1 MASRELELLGRFVY
15 RVADRGNLVAN
26 TEWRPSARE
35 GGAELGT
42 RLVGEVKRVKVFPPR
57 NADGS
62 AQALDDIW
70 IVLGADMDTREYVNL
85 TGNHEFLMTP
95 PEQHLI
101 RTPEADI
108 YEFGEGILDVLLDVR
123 AGLTVNALLR
133 NTTLKY
139 VDGVTIVARAGA
151 SDVTADFAVEL
162 WGYRYDVDE
171 LPKILPVSALPGGV
185 DILEVARDRRLT
197 FSKGSLP
204 ITKEMWLQLPGGPRQ
219 APPKVMP
226 FARWARNARA
236 TTARTPYEFRFE
248 TGDVANAYQNLYFDY
263 EANPYRALL
272 VERFG
277 VRWPTGSGYAWIQNT
292 GDKIHEEHP
301 RGRFQVAQFANPIHF
316 GAAQPLYPDG
326 LPLYFPIPRLA
337 GHKMLIYRDKAYAA
351 VQDSGTPIEANSIVV
366 ALAGIAFD
374 LR

>member
-15 RVADRGNLVAN
+15 SAADLGQLAAN
-26 TEWRPSARE
+26 TEWRPSARD
-35 GGAELGT
+35 GTAELGS
-42 RLVGEVKRVKVFPPR
+42 RLIGEIVKARVYPPR

-70 IVLGADMDTREYVNL
+70 LILGDTDTREYVNL
-85 TGNHEFLMTP
+85 TGNHDFLMTP
-95 PEQHLI
+95 PDTHLV
-101 RTPEADI
+101 RGAWYDEYA
-108 YEFGEGILDVLLDVR
+108 FGEGIVDVLQDVQ
-123 AGLTVNALLR
+123 AGLAVNAVLR

-139 VDGVTIVARAGA
+139 LDAVTIVARAG
-151 SDVTADFAVEL
+151 STPVTVDFAVEL
-162 WGYRYDVDE
+162 WGYRYDIEE
-171 LPKILPVSALPGGV
+171 LPKILPARSLPGAV
-185 DILEVARDRRLT
+185 DVLEVARDRRLT
-197 FSKGSLP
+197 LSKGALP
-204 ITKEMWLQLPGGPRQ
+204 ITRDTWLQLPGGPRQ
-219 APPKVMP
+219 SVPRIMP

-248 TGDVANAYQNLYFDY
+248 TGDVDSPYRNLYFDF
-263 EANPYRALL
+263 EANPSRALL

-277 VRWPTGSGYAWIQNT
+277 VRWPTGWGHAWVHNT

-301 RGRFQVAQFANPIHF
+301 RGRFRVAQFANPVHF

-337 GHKMLIYRDKAYAA
+337 GHRMLIHRDKAFVA
-351 VQDSGTPIEANSIVV
+351 VQDSGTPVTANSIVV

>member
-15 RVADRGNLVAN
+15 SVADLGQLAAN
-26 TEWRPSARE
+26 TEWRPSARD
-35 GGAELGT
+35 GGAELGS
-42 RLVGEVKRVKVFPPR
+42 RLFGELKKVKVFPPR
-57 NADGS
+57 NPDGT

-70 IVLGADMDTREYVNL
+70 IILGDTDTREYVNL
-85 TGNHEFLMTP
+85 TGNHDFLMTP
-95 PEQHLI
+95 PDQHLV
-101 RTPEADI
+101 PGPWYDE
-108 YEFGEGILDVLLDVR
+108 YVFGDGILDVLLDVQ
-123 AGLTVNALLR
+123 AGLSVNAMLR

-139 VDGVTIVARAGA
+139 LDGVTIVARAGA
-151 SDVTADFAVEL
+151 SAITVDFAVEL
-162 WGYRYDVDE
+162 WGYRYDVEE
-171 LPKILPVSALPGGV
+171 LPKILPVSSLPGAV
-185 DILEVARDRRLT
+185 DIMEVARDRRLT
-197 FSKGSLP
+197 LSKGTLP
-204 ITKEMWLQLPGGPRQ
+204 ITRETWLQLPGGPRQ
-219 APPKVMP
+219 AVPRIMP

-236 TTARTPYEFRFE
+236 TTQRTPYEFRFE
-248 TGDVANAYQNLYFDY
+248 TGDVASAYQNLYFDY
-263 EANPYRALL
+263 ESNPYRALL

-277 VRWPTGSGYAWIQNT
+277 VRWPTGWGYAWVHNT

-301 RGRFQVAQFANPIHF
+301 RGRFRVAQFANPIHF

-351 VQDSGTPIEANSIVV
+351 VQDSGTPVAANSIVV